1 MADNREEVARQLAEY
16 FGSMLNKS
24 YEELVEETKMGIGR
38 AYGILKQYGDDNK
51 ASAILSLFI
60 VSAIASDGKLSSNEE
75 RLLNDVFGNTNIL
88 ALARSLDQE
97 QYQML
102 DSLIDHLPSEEKAV
116 FCHLALT
123 ISAVDGDL
131 DENELHYLLD
141 LIA

>member
-1 MADNREEVARQLAEY
+1 MADNREAVARQLAEY

-38 AYGILKQYGDDNK
+38 AFGILKKYGDDNK

-60 VSAIASDGKLSSNEE
+60 VSAIASDGKLSAKEE
-75 RLLNDVFGNTNIL
+75 KLLNDVFGNTNIL
-88 ALARSLDQE
+88 SLAKTLDKE
-97 QYQML
+97 QYEML
-102 DSLIDHLPSEEKAV
+102 NSLIDHLPTDEKAV

-123 ISAVDGDL
+123 ISAVDG
-131 DENELHYLLD
+131 ELGESELAYLLD